1 MTRNHADP
9 TPISAP
15 ANAGSLRNLV
25 GGWMAAALCGLA
37 TGCRQPPPSTY
48 QGYLEADYIYVAAA
62 LPGTLDAL
70 QVQRGQ
76 TIQAGS
82 PLFQLEHAAEAAAL
96 LEAEQRLHQAEARLA
111 NLRKGRRPSE
121 IESLEARLQ
130 QARANLTFS
139 QADLARREK
148 LFQDR
153 VIAQTELDLSKTQ
166 RDANQSAVEALTA
179 ELATARL
186 GAREDE
192 ISAGEAETAAARAAR
207 QRAQWSLDQK
217 ARSSPA
223 NATVHDTLFRAGEFV
238 PAGSPVVALFPPDHL
253 KVRFFV
259 PQADLA
265 RMPVGQVRQVRIDG
279 LPQTVPA
286 TVTYVS
292 TQVEFT
298 PPVIYNRENR
308 AKLMVMVEASLPAEM
323 ARTLHVGQPVDV
335 LRTP

>member
-1 MTRNHADP
+1 MTGPGRARAFP
-9 TPISAP
+9 QLALACLALALSCLTP
-15 ANAGSLRNLV
+15 
-25 GGWMAAALCGLA
+25 
-37 TGCRQPPPSTY
+37 GCRPPPSSTY
-48 QGYLEADYIYVAAA
+48 QGYLEADFIYVAAA
-62 LPGTLDAL
+62 LPGTLETLWA
-70 QVQRGQ
+70 QRGQ
-76 TIQAGS
+76 TVQAGT
-82 PLFQLEHAAEAAAL
+82 PLFQLERAAETAAL
-96 LEAEQRLHQAEARLA
+96 AEAEQRLHQSEARLA

-121 IESLEARLQ
+121 IESLEARLE

-139 QADLARREK
+139 QAELTRREK
-148 LFQDR
+148 LFQDQ
-153 VIAQTELDLSKTQ
+153 VIAQTEMDLSKAQ
-166 RDANQSAVEALTA
+166 RDANQAAVVALTA

-192 ISAGEAETAAARAAR
+192 ISGGEAEAAAARAAR

-217 ARSSPA
+217 ARFSPT
-223 NATVHDTLFRAGEFV
+223 NAVVHDTLFRAGEFV
-238 PAGSPVVALFPPDHL
+238 PAGAPVVALLPPQQL

-259 PQADLA
+259 PQADLVGI
-265 RMPVGQVRQVRIDG
+265 PVGQVRQVRIDG

-308 AKLMVMVEASLPAEM
+308 AKLMVMVEASIPVEI
-323 ARTLHVGQPVDV
+323 ARTLHAGQPVDV